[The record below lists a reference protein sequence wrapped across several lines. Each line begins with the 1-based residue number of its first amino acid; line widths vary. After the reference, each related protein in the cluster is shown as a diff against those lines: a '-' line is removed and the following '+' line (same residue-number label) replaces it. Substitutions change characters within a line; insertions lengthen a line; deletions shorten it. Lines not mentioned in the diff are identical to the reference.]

1 MTSKGTSSTLAF
13 HVCALG
19 GSNDHTI
26 HTARVVSG
34 QKIYLPWELT
44 IADGIYFGSPHILA
58 KFPRNY
64 NDITAGGVNIHIPL
78 TPEQEAANRVIS
90 HDRQRIEHVIG
101 MINRHQ
107 LFRRPW
113 AGGVLAL
120 VNAMH
125 VTCHLTNIKTKW
137 QASTRHRRT
146 GTRAM
151 PTWLAHGRM
160 TATRRTDNIGIQ
172 AAANYNY

>member
-1 MTSKGTSSTLAF
+1 MPPRAAARKSWPTAAQA
-13 HVCALG
+13 HVCTV
-19 GSNDHTI
+19 HC
-26 HTARVVSG
+26 
-34 QKIYLPWELT
+34 LT

-125 VTCHLTNIKTKW
+125 VTCHLTNIKTKMAGINATP
-137 QASTRHRRT
+137 QNGYSRYAD
-146 GTRAM
+146 
-151 PTWLAHGRM
+151 LAGPWPHDGH
-160 TATRRTDNIGIQ
+160 APH
-172 AAANYNY
+172 